1 MKKLFFLT
9 LVILTSCTAAKL
21 MTPAQSDVDRVS
33 TKYPGYTLA
42 DLNQGKM
49 LFEQTCSQC
58 HKLKDPTSRNEDKWK
73 KIVPAMITKLD
84 KKEGKQAV
92 TDDQQALILKY
103 LVTMSTG
110 PKPAK

>member
-1 MKKLFFLT
+1 MRKTAFIFATALLT
-9 LVILTSCTAAKL
+9 ACTAAKL
-21 MTPAQSDVDRVS
+21 MTPAQSDVDRVA

-42 DLNQGKM
+42 DLNQGKS

-73 KIVPAMITKLD
+73 EIVPQMINKLD
-84 KKEGKQAV
+84 KKEGKQV
-92 TDDQQALILKY
+92 IDDKQQELILQY

-110 PKPAK
+110 AKPK